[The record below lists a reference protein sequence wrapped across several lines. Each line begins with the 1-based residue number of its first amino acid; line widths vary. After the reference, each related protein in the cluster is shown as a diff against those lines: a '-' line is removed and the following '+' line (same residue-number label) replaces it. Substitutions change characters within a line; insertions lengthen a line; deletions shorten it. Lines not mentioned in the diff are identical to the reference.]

1 MTLINEMSSNPEAR
15 IIEEIKNGN
24 EKVLTK
30 VYKKVY
36 RHMERFGLSIG
47 VSSVEI
53 EESVQDAFE
62 VFYRQ
67 ILSRQ
72 LNLTSTVDTYI
83 ISIARR
89 IFLANDRQRSKLLSN
104 DTSEPETIIDEY
116 EQIAVNIQEQK
127 HELFTAEFKKL
138 ARDCRRVLSFTF
150 KGYSLKEITVRMD
163 YSSEKYTKTKRARCR
178 NFLIEKIKENPYY
191 ETLRDSTPEDIELF
205 IWGNDSSTK
214 NELRKKNK

>member
-1 MTLINEMSSNPEAR
+1 MTLISEMSSNPGAR

-36 RHMERFGLSIG
+36 RTMEHYGFSIG
-47 VSSVEI
+47 ASSVEI

-67 ILSRQ
+67 ILSEKI
-72 LNLTSTVDTYI
+72 NLTSTVDTYI

-89 IFLANDRQRSKLLSN
+89 VFLANERQRSKILN
-104 DTSEPETIIDEY
+104 DYTSEPETIVDEY
-116 EQIAVNIQEQK
+116 EQVEANIQEQK
-127 HELFTAEFKKL
+127 HELFTNEFKKL
-138 ARDCRRVLSFTF
+138 ARDCRRVLSFTL
-150 KGYSLKEITVRMD
+150 KGYSLKEITVRMN
-163 YSSEKYTKTKRARCR
+163 YSSEEYTKTKRARCR
-178 NFLIEKIKENPYY
+178 NYLIEKIKENPFY

-205 IWGNDSSTK
+205 VWGNDSSTN
-214 NELRKKNK
+214 NELRKRNK